1 MLFSNGFAIFSN
13 AVTALICTS
22 ITLITLAQ
30 LQHDKKSWSLARLTF
45 ILGALTALA
54 VIMRFLA
61 LTGQSIHDIFVLMI
75 VLTTALPCSM
85 LTFAIDF
92 FGAYCRWRRW
102 VVRFQAAAII
112 LVAIGCLVET
122 ASRSPVFFTSVTISP
137 DGLVLYSFFSPL
149 LNYVLVGC
157 AYVGFIAAVQTTIS
171 QYWKA
176 RSRANLEMLIGMSC
190 VAFGLSIVALPII
203 ERYAFEQI
211 PYAIGAVI
219 LIVSTLRYRLFDP
232 ISQYNAALKN
242 RAERLALIQR
252 AGQRANMRLEVNR
265 LLRDAVHEIQE
276 QFHYH
281 AVTIYLSNEDNQ
293 GYSRVSADSEQSDV
307 RSVVIPRQILYLP
320 NLTQQQREDIST
332 TDERARSALWLP
344 IVFGENSSEQKW
356 IGALELQS
364 TQVNGFSDT
373 DREVLQIL
381 AQQLAVA
388 IRNAQLFEEIQQANN
403 AKSDFIGYISHEV
416 RNSLGNIENTI
427 DSMLNFPQFYA
438 GYSLPDAFRVDAVSI
453 SNSAKHLNNLLSD
466 IRDFAKMEAGK
477 MDIRIERVDPLPI
490 LQQVV
495 RSGEST
501 VRPGVEVH
509 ALYNDSL
516 PSVLVDALR
525 LEQILLNLVNNAAK
539 YTVQGQIKIDASVR
553 GQMLE
558 FVVADTGPG
567 IHEEM
572 LARLFQPYA
581 QGNRDLARKYGGAG
595 LGLSISR
602 RLVELQGGVIEARS
616 KEGSGTIIRF
626 TIPLAENL

>member
-1 MLFSNGFAIFSN
+1 MLFSNGFAILSN
-13 AVTALICTS
+13 AITALVCTS

-45 ILGALTALA
+45 ILGALTALS

-61 LTGQSIHDIFVLMI
+61 LAGQSIHDIFVIMI
-75 VLTTALPCSM
+75 VLTTALPYSM

-102 VVRFQAAAII
+102 IVRFQAVAIVAI
-112 LVAIGCLVET
+112 AIGCLVET
-122 ASRSPVFFTSVTISP
+122 AYRFPVFFTGVTITP
-137 DGLVLYSFFSPL
+137 DGLILYSLLSPL
-149 LNYVLVGC
+149 LNYFLVGC
-157 AYVGFIAAVQTTIS
+157 AYVGFIVAVQTTIS

-190 VAFGLSIVALPII
+190 VAFGLSIVALPIV

-211 PYAIGAVI
+211 PYAIGAII

-252 AGQRANMRLEVNR
+252 AGQRANMRLEVNQ
-265 LLRDAVHEIQE
+265 LLRDVVREIQQ

-281 AVTIYLSNEDNQ
+281 AVTIYLSNGDNQ
-293 GYSRVSADSEQSDV
+293 AYSRVSANSEQPEV
-307 RSVVIPRQILYLP
+307 CFVVIPRQILYVA
-320 NLTQQQREDIST
+320 NLTQQQREEIGTADKS
-332 TDERARSALWLP
+332 ARSVFWLP
-344 IVFGENSSEQKW
+344 IIFGESSQEQKW

-364 TQVNGFSDT
+364 THTNGFSDI

-388 IRNAQLFEEIQQANN
+388 IRNAQLFEEIQQANS

-416 RNSLGNIENTI
+416 RNPLGNIDNTI
-427 DSMLNFPQFYA
+427 DSMLNFPKFY
-438 GYSLPDAFRVDAVSI
+438 GGTSLPDVFRDDATSI
-453 SNSAKHLNNLLSD
+453 RQSTRHLKQLLND
-466 IRDFAKMEAGK
+466 VLDFAKMDAGK
-477 MDIRIERVDPLPI
+477 MEMLIERLDPLPI
-490 LQQVV
+490 LHQVLQ
-495 RSGEST
+495 SGLST
-501 VRPGVEVH
+501 AKPGVEVR
-509 ALYNDSL
+509 ALYDNHLSFVLADS
-516 PSVLVDALR
+516 VR
-525 LEQILLNLVNNAAK
+525 LGQILLNLVSNASK
-539 YTVQGQIKIDASVR
+539 FTTKGQITLDAKVK
-553 GQMLE
+553 GPMLE

-567 IHEEM
+567 INEEM

-581 QGNRDLARKYGGAG
+581 QGNRDLARKYGGTG

-602 RLVELQGGVIEARS
+602 RLVELQGGSIQAES
-616 KEGSGTIIRF
+616 KENDGTTVRF
-626 TIPLAENL
+626 TIPLAN